1 MKNLR
6 PLLMLVLIVG
16 LAGCQTLSKPAKSG
30 ENAPLY
36 EALGQR
42 TGIATIVTDLMYRIV
57 DDKRIAFQF
66 KGLDVTRFHRNLT
79 DQICALANG
88 PCTYTGKDMREVHSA
103 MDITATQFNAL
114 VEDLILAM
122 EANNVPTAA
131 QNELL
136 AKLAPMYDDV
146 RNQ

>member
-1 MKNLR
+1 MKYLK
-6 PLLMLVLIVG
+6 PLMVIAL
-16 LAGCQTLSKPAKSG
+16 LAWIGGCQSLSQSAEG

-36 EALGQR
+36 QALGER
-42 TGIATIVTDLMYRIV
+42 SGIATIVTDLMYRIV

-79 DQICALANG
+79 DLLCALANG
-88 PCTYTGKDMREVHSA
+88 PCTYTGKGMREVHSA
-103 MDITATQFNAL
+103 MNITATQFNAL

-122 EANNVPTAA
+122 EANQVPTAA
-131 QNELL
+131 QNKLL